1 MGEDRARNGFRGTE
15 PMALDVDKLLAP
27 VSEDEPA
34 GPDLAYDAGRQEIE
48 QAFETSISI
57 DSSGAEAGA
66 SEVDW
71 RQVINNIT
79 AQAGQTKDVWL
90 AVYLARAGAMSGDM
104 ETVETGVKYLA
115 GLLEQYWPS
124 VHPQLEEYGFQG
136 RKGPC
141 DSLAGLPQFIN
152 PLRRMKILRHARL
165 GEYSGADF
173 ERFRSSGDSEDGYG
187 MFRAALEDVGQD
199 GLDEIAVKLDSIL
212 DAIKRTDLVLTSNAD
227 DAGATNFQPTYDA
240 LSQMKRAV
248 LAFGATP
255 APEEAAEGGG
265 ESEAASSGGGKLS
278 GRVENRE
285 DVARALEAIADYYRR
300 KEPAHPMI
308 MLLQRA
314 REWISLDFIGILQ
327 DIAPGSL
334 DEARNVLQSRAQ
346 RDGG

>member
-1 MGEDRARNGFRGTE
+1 
-15 PMALDVDKLLAP
+15 MALDVDKLLAP

-34 GPDLAYDAGRQEIE
+34 GPDLAYDPGRQEIE

-79 AQAGQTKDVWL
+79 AQSGQTKDVWL

-141 DSLAGLPQFIN
+141 DSLAGLAQFIN
-152 PLRRMKILRHARL
+152 PLMRMKILRHARL

-173 ERFRSSGDSEDGYG
+173 DRFRSGGDSEDGYG

-255 APEEAAEGGG
+255 VAEEAAEDGAGP
-265 ESEAASSGGGKLS
+265 EAAGSGGGKLS
-278 GRVENRE
+278 GRVESRE

-308 MLLQRA
+308 LLLQRA
-314 REWISLDFIGILQ
+314 REWISLDFISILQ